1 MSDWRRRVFDSPGV
15 TQVPTGPHLAQL
27 AKRWSR
33 KIYVTSARYDDIG
46 QILTSM
52 GVTFESFSGDYDCD
66 LLFINCG
73 TSDYLDPSSL
83 HRFVSAGGCLYASD
97 LTSGLLDGTFPGI
110 FQFTGSGQVGLV
122 AANVVDEELRQVVG
136 DETTVHFDMGGWS
149 VLAGCQGETLV
160 QAAATTGYA
169 GRPLMVEAQVGDG
182 AIFYT
187 SFHNRAQVSEHERV
201 LLQLLVLKQFSTSSK
216 TTIAAAGQS
225 LGISMTALQSRLTGE
240 R

>member
-1 MSDWRRRVFDSPGV
+1 
-15 TQVPTGPHLAQL
+15 
-27 AKRWSR
+27 
-33 KIYVTSARYDDIG
+33 
-46 QILTSM
+46 
-52 GVTFESFSGDYDCD
+52 
-66 LLFINCG
+66 
-73 TSDYLDPSSL
+73 
-83 HRFVSAGGCLYASD
+83 
-97 LTSGLLDGTFPGI
+97 
-110 FQFTGSGQVGLV
+110 
-122 AANVVDEELRQVVG
+122 
-136 DETTVHFDMGGWS
+136 MGGWS

-201 LLQLLVLKQFSTSSK
+201 LLQLLVLKQFSSSSK